1 MGFGHYTAYG
11 KNAINGKWYDFDDSS
26 VSQVSED
33 KVVSDAAYNLF
44 YQWRDFYSPDQ
55 VDFAKIK
62 QSINSE
68 EFISSMESIRIKE
81 NLLKPKQETT
91 KEKIIENV

>member
-44 YQWRDFYSPDQ
+44 YQ
-55 VDFAKIK
+55 
-62 QSINSE
+62 
-68 EFISSMESIRIKE
+68 
-81 NLLKPKQETT
+81 
-91 KEKIIENV
+91 